1 MTYSDYEWK
10 MGLNQISNTIFLPKL
25 QTIFR
30 INLLVNHNSNSRVEV
45 LNFHHAIIELG
56 KQKLSK
62 LTSQSR
68 VEVFNLANA
77 KNDDKIKVAIN

>member
-1 MTYSDYEWK
+1 MENGIKSDIKY
-10 MGLNQISNTIFLPKL
+10 NIPTKL

-45 LNFHHAIIELG
+45 FNFHHAIIELG

-68 VEVFNLANA
+68 VEVFNLA
-77 KNDDKIKVAIN
+77 KKKK